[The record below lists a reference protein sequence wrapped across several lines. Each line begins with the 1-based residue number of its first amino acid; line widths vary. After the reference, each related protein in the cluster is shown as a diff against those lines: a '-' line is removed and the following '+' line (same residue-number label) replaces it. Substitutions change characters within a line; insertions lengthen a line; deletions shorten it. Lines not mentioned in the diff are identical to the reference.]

1 MIHDPPLLFQMGPAP
16 VLPFVLLR
24 RPLLLSALT
33 SSSSPPPPLPSSLLP
48 SLSTLSTASLPD
60 SLARPPPPL
69 THPPSPSHF
78 PLRPRGA
85 SFGIPISLPLR
96 DRQFNP
102 GLSRDS
108 TLLPGSILVSCS
120 AHLVRGV
127 VGCAIQHASLGHV
140 PNLHNVEPS
149 MID

>member
-60 SLARPPPPL
+60 SLARPQPHSL
-69 THPPSPSHF
+69 THPHRRVSLSAPEE
-78 PLRPRGA
+78 PLLGY
-85 SFGIPISLPLR
+85 LY
-96 DRQFNP
+96 
-102 GLSRDS
+102 LSR
-108 TLLPGSILVSCS
+108 LEIGNSIPAFRATPRSSRVQFSCR
-120 AHLVRGV
+120 APP
-127 VGCAIQHASLGHV
+127 I
-140 PNLHNVEPS
+140 
-149 MID
+149 